1 METKPDK
8 KEHILDTAERIFAE
22 FGYEGASTRLLAKEA
37 GVNMAMLN
45 YYFGSKDGLLQA
57 VFERR
62 SASTRQALQEVIKT
76 NGSAWEKLF
85 AVVDLYLEKVLTNKR
100 FHRLIHREIS
110 LLQRTELA
118 NSILDAL
125 FRNVNSFKE
134 IIEQGIA
141 EGTFREVDVELTIAS
156 IFGTK
161 YYLINSREIAS
172 RLLQMDI
179 SDPQVLENE
188 LKPRVKKHLHDL
200 LKAHLSKHDTK
211 F

>member
-76 NGSAWEKLF
+76 NGPAWEKLF

-179 SDPQVLENE
+179 SDPQILENE

>member
-1 METKPDK
+1 MEAKPDK

-100 FHRLIHREIS
+100 FHRLIHRE
-110 LLQRTELA
+110 
-118 NSILDAL
+118 
-125 FRNVNSFKE
+125 
-134 IIEQGIA
+134 
-141 EGTFREVDVELTIAS
+141 
-156 IFGTK
+156 
-161 YYLINSREIAS
+161 
-172 RLLQMDI
+172 
-179 SDPQVLENE
+179 
-188 LKPRVKKHLHDL
+188 
-200 LKAHLSKHDTK
+200 
-211 F
+211 